1 MSVCQFTAEETESL
15 INELGRYSPSEV
27 IFNEGL
33 LDKTRVTSFLKEKL
47 RCVADLCDNERFD
60 PQNAGELIERHF
72 SRTLAAL
79 GLEQT
84 LSVSALGALLAY
96 LYETQRKGLERIT
109 EVHFVN
115 AKQYMMLDLNTR
127 RNLELVQ
134 TMRTGEKRGTLL
146 WVLDK
151 TKTAMGKRMLR
162 RFLEKPLLNPAAID
176 KRLNAVDELYQDTI
190 LRCDLSELLGGV
202 FDLERL
208 MTRIVYG
215 NASPREYKS
224 LESTCRV
231 LPQLRSL
238 LSGCQS
244 AFLRQVFERI
254 DPLEDLCAFLEG
266 AIVEE
271 PPALLKDGGVI
282 RPGFNSELDQLR
294 ELVQNTKQ
302 VLVGVESSERERS
315 GIKTLKIGYNR
326 VFGYYIEV
334 SKSYIGQVPD
344 HYIRKQTLANGERYI
359 TQELKELEEKIL
371 SAGER
376 ISVLEANLF
385 EEIQGRVS
393 AALERIQRTA
403 DAIARLD
410 VYVSFAV
417 VAVENNYCRPE
428 VNLSDGITIK
438 DGRHPVVERLM
449 GGVPFVPNDT
459 LLNRSDRLIA
469 IITGPNMA
477 GKSTYMRQ
485 TALIVLMAQIGSFV
499 PAASAV
505 IGVVDGIFTR
515 VGASDDLAAGQSTFM
530 VEMTEVAQIMKTATS
545 KSLLV
550 LDEIGRGTSTFDGM
564 SIARAVIEYIADL
577 KLVGAKTLFATHYH
591 ELTALEQQLSCIKNY
606 NIACKKRGDEITF
619 LRRIVPGG
627 ADDSYGIEVSKLAGV
642 PEWIIKRARQV
653 LEQLESG
660 RPVSNSNSQQPQK
673 QSANS
678 QLSFAAVVPSEVEER
693 LRVIDLNTLTPIEA
707 MNKLFELKGL
717 LKE

>member
-1 MSVCQFTAEETESL
+1 
-15 INELGRYSPSEV
+15 
-27 IFNEGL
+27 
-33 LDKTRVTSFLKEKL
+33 
-47 RCVADLCDNERFD
+47 
-60 PQNAGELIERHF
+60 
-72 SRTLAAL
+72 
-79 GLEQT
+79 
-84 LSVSALGALLAY
+84 
-96 LYETQRKGLERIT
+96 
-109 EVHFVN
+109 
-115 AKQYMMLDLNTR
+115 
-127 RNLELVQ
+127 
-134 TMRTGEKRGTLL
+134 
-146 WVLDK
+146 
-151 TKTAMGKRMLR
+151 MLR

-231 LPQLRSL
+231 LPQLRQL
-238 LSGCQS
+238 LSDCQS

-459 LLNRSDRLIA
+459 LLNRSDKLIA